1 MPIPMAAIERVAK
14 KAGVVRIS
22 GKAVKEIQ
30 RVLDSVSLELSV
42 EAATAARHAKRKTI
56 MKDDV
61 KIASGKA

>member
-1 MPIPMAAIERVAK
+1 MSIPMAAIERVAK

-30 RVLDSVSLELSV
+30 RVLDGVSLELSI
-42 EAATAARHAKRKTI
+42 EAATVAKHAKRRTI

-61 KIASGKA
+61 RIASGKA